1 MSQRIATAR
10 AHANIALAKYWG
22 KADATYNIPA
32 VPSVSVTLRAL
43 STTTTVTFDDELG
56 EDEVA
61 VGGEAQHGRPKAR
74 VVELLDRV
82 REAAGFGSRA
92 HVESANDFPTAS
104 GLASSASAFAALAL
118 AAVTAAD
125 LDWDHARISDL
136 ARRSSASAGRSL
148 FGGFVRLPAG
158 KPGTT
163 YLPSEPVAP
172 ADHWDLRI
180 IVAVISEKPKA
191 VSSTRGMNHTVATS
205 PYFDAWVSFCPTLA
219 RVIEEAVAERDIH
232 KLGQAAEQSA
242 LAMHASA
249 LAAAP
254 GVIYF
259 EPATL
264 ETLHAV
270 RAMRDHGVVAY
281 ATMDAGPHVKV
292 VTTGEQA
299 DEVVRRLEAVPGVL
313 RTIASNLGGPATVS
327 RGPEA

>member
-1 MSQRIATAR
+1 MSHRTATAR

-43 STTTTVTFDDELG
+43 STTTTVAFDDALS
-56 EDEVA
+56 EDEVI
-61 VGGEAQHGRPKAR
+61 VGGVLQEGRPKSR
-74 VVELLDRV
+74 VCEMLDRV
-82 REAAGFGSRA
+82 RAAAGQEARA
-92 HVESANDFPTAS
+92 RVASANDFPTAS

-118 AAVTAAD
+118 ASVTAAG
-125 LDWDHARISDL
+125 LDWDTAKISDL

-158 KPGTT
+158 PPGTT
-163 YLPSEPVAP
+163 YLPSEPIAP
-172 ADHWDLRI
+172 AEHWDLRI

-191 VSSTRGMNHTVATS
+191 VSSTQGMNHTVATS
-205 PYFDAWVSFCPTLA
+205 PYFEAWVRLCSPLA
-219 RVIEEAVAERDIH
+219 RTIEEAIAERDLQ
-232 KLGQAAEQSA
+232 KLGEAAEHSA

-270 RAMRDHGVVAY
+270 RAMRSENVAAY

-292 VTTGEQA
+292 ITTADQA
-299 DEVVRRLEAVPGVL
+299 ADVVQRLEAVPGVL
-313 RTIASNLGGPATVS
+313 RTISSQLGGPASVS
-327 RGPEA
+327 LGTSP

>member
-1 MSQRIATAR
+1 MSHRTATAR

-22 KADATYNIPA
+22 KANATYNIPA

-43 STTTTVTFDDELG
+43 STTTTVAFDDALSD
-56 EDEVA
+56 DEVI
-61 VGGEAQHGRPKAR
+61 VGGVPQEGRPKSR
-74 VVELLDRV
+74 VCEMLDRV
-82 REAAGFGSRA
+82 RAEAGHEARA
-92 HVESANDFPTAS
+92 RVASANDFPTAS

-118 AAVTAAD
+118 ASVTAAG
-125 LDWDHARISDL
+125 LDWDTAKISDL

-148 FGGFVRLPAG
+148 FGGFVRLAAG
-158 KPGTT
+158 TAGTT
-163 YLPSEPVAP
+163 YLPAEPIAPSE
-172 ADHWDLRI
+172 HWDLRI

-191 VSSTRGMNHTVATS
+191 VSSTQGMNHTVATS
-205 PYFDAWVSFCPTLA
+205 PYFDAWVRLCPTLA
-219 RVIEEAVAERDIH
+219 RTIEEAIAERDMQ
-232 KLGQAAEQSA
+232 KLGEAAEHSA

-270 RAMRDHGVVAY
+270 RAMRGENVTAY

-292 VTTGEQA
+292 ITTADQA
-299 DEVVRRLEAVPGVL
+299 EEVVHRLEAVPGVL
-313 RTIASNLGGPATVS
+313 RTISSQLGGPASVTLGS
-327 RGPEA
+327 SQ